1 MQVWDGSRRNV
12 GSDIVD
18 DTTCPESCI
27 ANSVSPKEESLM
39 FTAVLSSWELWEI
52 LWFTLVPLLRKA
64 YCP

>member
-1 MQVWDGSRRNV
+1 M

-27 ANSVSPKEESLM
+27 ANSVSPKEESLL

-52 LWFTLVPLLRKA
+52 L
-64 YCP
+64 